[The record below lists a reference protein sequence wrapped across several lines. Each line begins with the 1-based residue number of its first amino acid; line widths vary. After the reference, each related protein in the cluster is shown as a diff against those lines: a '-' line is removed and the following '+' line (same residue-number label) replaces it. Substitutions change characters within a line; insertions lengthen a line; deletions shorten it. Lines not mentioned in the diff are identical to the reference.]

1 LVVVILSTHKYETFL
16 KIVELGNIT
25 KASVELG
32 YSQSA
37 ISHVVSSLEN
47 ELNLKLLIR
56 DRQGVRLTREG
67 EEVLPAIQRIV
78 QEKKNLLNQI
88 ASLQNLESGS
98 IHVGAFISALLHFVP
113 GLIKSFTERYPNI
126 QFVVSHGG
134 YQDIEEQIYEGKI
147 DCGFVCL
154 PTSLGIETIPLFKDR
169 LLAIFPEGTRPEQ
182 ERFPIEDIEKESI
195 IMQKEMEYEVLD
207 MLKGYQLNAD
217 IKYSS
222 DFEYSMLPMVVNGL
236 GMCILPELLL
246 QDAPYKLTIKELEP
260 PAFRTIGIGYRKDY
274 CSPAAR
280 RFIDHVKEHIGSPEL
295 QE

>member
-1 LVVVILSTHKYETFL
+1 MVFKVSTHKYETFI

-47 ELNLKLLIR
+47 ELNIKLLIR

-67 EEVLPAIQRIV
+67 EHVFPTIKKIV
-78 QEKKNLLNQI
+78 QEKKNLVYQI
-88 ASLQNLESGS
+88 SELQNLESGT
-98 IHVGAFISALLHFVP
+98 IHVGAFISALLHYVP
-113 GLIKSFTERYPNI
+113 KLIKSFSNKYPQI
-126 QFVVSHGG
+126 QFVVNHGG
-134 YQDIEEQIYEGKI
+134 YQEIEELIYEGNI

-154 PTSLGIETIPLFKDR
+154 PTSLKIETIPLFKDR

-182 ERFPIEDIEKESI
+182 ERFPIEEIENQSI

-207 MLKGYQLNAD
+207 MLKKYNLNAD

-246 QDAPYKLTIKELEP
+246 QDTPYKLAIKELDP
-260 PAFRTIGIGYRKDY
+260 PAFRTIGIGYNKQY
-274 CSPAAR
+274 FSPAAQK
-280 RFIDHVKEHIGSPEL
+280 FVEHVRNYIHHETV
-295 QE
+295 

>member
-1 LVVVILSTHKYETFL
+1 MSTHKYETFI

-25 KASVELG
+25 KAAVELG

-47 ELNLKLLIR
+47 ELNIMLLIR

-67 EEVLPAIQRIV
+67 EQVFPTIKKIV
-78 QEKKNLLNQI
+78 QEKKNLVNQI
-88 ASLQNLESGS
+88 SELKNVESGT

-113 GLIKSFTERYPNI
+113 KLIKSFTEIYPNV

-134 YQDIEEQIYEGKI
+134 YQEIEALIYEGNI
-147 DCGFVCL
+147 DCGFVCM
-154 PTSLGIETIPLFKDR
+154 PTGLNIESIPLFKDR

-246 QDAPYKLTIKELEP
+246 QDTPYKVTIKELEP
-260 PAFRTIGIGYRKDY
+260 PAFRTIGIGYNKDY
-274 CSPAAR
+274 CSPAAQK
-280 RFIDHVKEHIGSPEL
+280 FIDHVREHISYGNIERV
-295 QE
+295 